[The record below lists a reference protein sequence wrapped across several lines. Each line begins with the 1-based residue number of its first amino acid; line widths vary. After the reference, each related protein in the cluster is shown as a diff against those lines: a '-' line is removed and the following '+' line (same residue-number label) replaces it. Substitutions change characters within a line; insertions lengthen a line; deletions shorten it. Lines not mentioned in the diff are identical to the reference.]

1 MKNYLPAIAATAALF
16 SLALAGD
23 APPPGAVVKDAGE
36 LDFKASGSVPPGAEY
51 HLIHEDKAT
60 SAIQSLVRFPA
71 GYFLPPHAHT
81 HEEVLFVV
89 KGGMT
94 LGLGDR
100 SFSVGK
106 GGYAVIPAG
115 LTHTIKTKGW
125 VKTELMVSVSGPFD
139 LKLVK

>member
-1 MKNYLPAIAATAALF
+1 M
-16 SLALAGD
+16 
-23 APPPGAVVKDAGE
+23 
-36 LDFKASGSVPPGAEY
+36 
-51 HLIHEDKAT
+51 
-60 SAIQSLVRFPA
+60 RFPG
-71 GYFLPPHAHT
+71 GYFLPPHAHS

-94 LGLGDR
+94 VGLGDK

-115 LTHTIKTKGW
+115 MTHTIKTKGW